1 MPSISYA
8 FDPASFDLAFACV
21 LLSSDQTNALGF
33 NESGQITMTI
43 SLPEG
48 NARNKPGDG
57 FDGNPEL
64 DQSISIIRL
73 NNSVSRK
80 VATDPD
86 PNNQGVCIPT
96 LLDEYW
102 AYLEQ
107 QQNQEE

>member
-1 MPSISYA
+1 MSSISYA
-8 FDPASFDLAFACV
+8 FDPASFDLALACV
-21 LLSSDQTNALGF
+21 LLSPDQTNALGF

-57 FDGNPEL
+57 FDGN
-64 DQSISIIRL
+64 
-73 NNSVSRK
+73 
-80 VATDPD
+80 
-86 PNNQGVCIPT
+86 NQGVCIPT

>member
-1 MPSISYA
+1 MAVISYA
-8 FDPASFDLAFACV
+8 FDNVSFVWDTASV
-21 LLSSDQTNALGF
+21 RLSKAEMNALGF

-48 NARNKPGDG
+48 NAKNKPGDG

-64 DQSISIIRL
+64 DQSIKIIRL

-80 VATDPD
+80 VDTDPD

-96 LLDEYW
+96 MLDEYW

-107 QQNQEE
+107 QQNQE